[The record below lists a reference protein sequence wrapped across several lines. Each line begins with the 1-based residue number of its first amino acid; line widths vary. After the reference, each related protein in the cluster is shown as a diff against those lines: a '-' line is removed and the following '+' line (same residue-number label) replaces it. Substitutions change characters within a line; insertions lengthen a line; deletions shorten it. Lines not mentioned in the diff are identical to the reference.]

1 MMARSLVLG
10 ATLLS
15 APRLGWCAS
24 KKAAGTPAVTIALT
38 STPIRR
44 ALPGSIAGGI
54 SRPPLRQSQP
64 CSQRQARTC
73 ASGAP
78 MAAGAAK
85 DGDVIFRQ
93 LFDAQFGSSTFTY
106 ILGCPDSREA
116 VIVDPVLEL
125 VDRDLGF
132 IDEMGLN
139 LRYAVNTHCHADH
152 ITGTG
157 EIKKRLPSVQSG
169 ISRASGAKVNRTMHV
184 CCPSRLSQWSPIQG
198 TRAVW
203 GIGCVLQ
210 ARCRSPPVCLYDAG
224 RLTG

>member
-125 VDRDLGF
+125 VRGPPLHHRPSHTTTSGTVGRRSPSQSLYSRRGRDFLLEGF
-132 IDEMGLN
+132 CCQA
-139 LRYAVNTHCHADH
+139 YAP
-152 ITGTG
+152 
-157 EIKKRLPSVQSG
+157 LPFFRSLDG
-169 ISRASGAKVNRTMHV
+169 ASG
-184 CCPSRLSQWSPIQG
+184 
-198 TRAVW
+198 
-203 GIGCVLQ
+203 
-210 ARCRSPPVCLYDAG
+210 SPPSASVSTLA
-224 RLTG
+224 L

>member
-1 MMARSLVLG
+1 MQFEHLSLSLDPAGLKAR
-10 ATLLS
+10 
-15 APRLGWCAS
+15 AS
-24 KKAAGTPAVTIALT
+24 SVGQMC
-38 STPIRR
+38 
-44 ALPGSIAGGI
+44 LPGD
-54 SRPPLRQSQP
+54 Q
-64 CSQRQARTC
+64 
-73 ASGAP
+73 
-78 MAAGAAK
+78 
-85 DGDVIFRQ
+85 
-93 LFDAQFGSSTFTY
+93 
-106 ILGCPDSREA
+106 
-116 VIVDPVLEL
+116 